1 MKQLF
6 SPEQSVRMNF
16 ISLVILGKRCRE
28 TSLFL
33 LMPYRKP
40 RVYSGLNAK
49 VLEQHR
55 STPTS
60 VVKPKVCILN
70 RTPGLPGDIYACYL
84 WLTLLSK
91 MLILNA
97 INL

>member
-1 MKQLF
+1 MRCKQ
-6 SPEQSVRMNF
+6 ERM
-16 ISLVILGKRCRE
+16 IRDDESRP
-28 TSLFL
+28 LFL

-49 VLEQHR
+49 VLEQHC

-70 RTPGLPGDIYACYL
+70 RTPGLPGDIYGL
-84 WLTLLSK
+84 GGVEFLK
-91 MLILNA
+91 KA
-97 INL
+97 IKLGDFLF

>member
-1 MKQLF
+1 MIDIPPVNWGFYNSYKPCWSGAVLF
-6 SPEQSVRMNF
+6 QH
-16 ISLVILGKRCRE
+16 LGIQ
-28 TSLFL
+28 
-33 LMPYRKP
+33 P

-70 RTPGLPGDIYACYL
+70 RTPGLPGDIYA
-84 WLTLLSK
+84 
-91 MLILNA
+91 
-97 INL
+97 